1 MAIDL
6 GKVCAIDFHVHA
18 EVSCHDPEDPVMGRF
33 FDVAST
39 YFKVPRERPR
49 MPETID
55 IYRSLKMALVLFT
68 VDCESSSGAR
78 RVSNYEVAEQAL
90 RNDDIC
96 LAFASI
102 DPHKGRYGAREARD
116 LIENYGVRGF
126 KFHSVMQGVHPAD
139 RMAYPIYEVIA
150 EHRMPAIFHT
160 GHSGMGTGLPGGGG
174 LRLKYGQPMLVD
186 DVAVDFPDMKVV
198 LAHPGWPWTDESLSM
213 ALHKSN
219 VFIDLSGWSPRYF
232 PQQLVQHANTRLR
245 HKMLFGTDFPLIHPG
260 KWMAAAAEAGF
271 RDDVLPLV
279 MKENA
284 ARVLG
289 LA

>member
-1 MAIDL
+1 
-6 GKVCAIDFHVHA
+6 
-18 EVSCHDPEDPVMGRF
+18 
-33 FDVAST
+33 
-39 YFKVPRERPR
+39 
-49 MPETID
+49 
-55 IYRSLKMALVLFT
+55 
-68 VDCESSSGAR
+68 
-78 RVSNYEVAEQAL
+78 
-90 RNDDIC
+90 
-96 LAFASI
+96 
-102 DPHKGRYGAREARD
+102 
-116 LIENYGVRGF
+116 
-126 KFHSVMQGVHPAD
+126 
-139 RMAYPIYEVIA
+139 
-150 EHRMPAIFHT
+150 
-160 GHSGMGTGLPGGGG
+160 
-174 LRLKYGQPMLVD
+174 
-186 DVAVDFPDMKVV
+186 MKVV

-232 PQQLVQHANTRLR
+232 PQQLVQHANIRLR